1 MKVNSKKV
9 MHSPNSKEINA
20 GIVLRWGLA
29 SFQPLLIPGN
39 EWMNAYYYAC
49 EDNPC
54 VLDMGESLSN
64 SVEDVQLGKK
74 YIFEN
79 KEERE
84 DYDQT
89 LKL

>member
-1 MKVNSKKV
+1 
-9 MHSPNSKEINA
+9 
-20 GIVLRWGLA
+20 
-29 SFQPLLIPGN
+29 
-39 EWMNAYYYAC
+39 MNAYYYAC

-64 SVEDVQLGKK
+64 SMEDVQLGKK

-84 DYDQT
+84 DYDQI